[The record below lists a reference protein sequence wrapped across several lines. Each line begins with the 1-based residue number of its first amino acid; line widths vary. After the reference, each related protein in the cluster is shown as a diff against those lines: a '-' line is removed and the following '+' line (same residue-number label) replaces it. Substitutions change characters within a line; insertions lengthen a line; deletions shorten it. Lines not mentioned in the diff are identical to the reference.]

1 MGCKFSIQVDQP
13 RNKTPRTLQRK
24 RASSV
29 QTTKYGE
36 EQEPDGEEQEPD
48 GEEQAQPDGEEQEP
62 DGEEQEPDGEEQAP
76 DEPDKDN
83 EQPADSLSSSPDQ
96 VEVKT
101 LSKQHRRDW
110 KP

>member
-29 QTTKYGE
+29 QTTKY
-36 EQEPDGEEQEPD
+36 
-48 GEEQAQPDGEEQEP
+48 GEEQEP

>member
-24 RASSV
+24 RSSSV
-29 QTTKYGE
+29 QTSK
-36 EQEPDGEEQEPD
+36 DGVAP
-48 GEEQAQPDGEEQEP
+48 
-62 DGEEQEPDGEEQAP
+62 AP
-76 DEPDKDN
+76 DEPDKDDKDDKDN
-83 EQPADSLSSSPDQ
+83 EQVPDSGSSPDQ

-101 LSKQHRRDW
+101 LSKQYRRDW

>member
-24 RASSV
+24 GCSV
-29 QTTKYGE
+29 QTSKDGVAPAPD
-36 EQEPDGEEQEPD
+36 EPDAEV
-48 GEEQAQPDGEEQEP
+48 QAT
-62 DGEEQEPDGEEQAP
+62 

-83 EQPADSLSSSPDQ
+83 EQVPDSHGSSPDQ

-101 LSKQHRRDW
+101 LSKQYRRDW